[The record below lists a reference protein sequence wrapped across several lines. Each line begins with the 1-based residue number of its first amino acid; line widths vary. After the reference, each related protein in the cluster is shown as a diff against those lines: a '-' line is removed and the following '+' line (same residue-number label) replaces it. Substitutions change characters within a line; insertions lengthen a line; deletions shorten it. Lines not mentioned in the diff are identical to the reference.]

1 MKRKLVVLAI
11 IFAFVGYTSLKINAE
26 EESTV
31 KIEIPA
37 SSIDKI
43 DVKYE
48 KQSPSATEKA
58 ITATKDATDKTI
70 EATKKATDKTVKATK
85 KATKKT
91 IEVTK
96 DATDKTIKATKKAT
110 NKTVEATK
118 NFTDKTVE
126 ETKDFV
132 DSLNPN
138 REITAQGLEN
148 EATIKTLKNE
158 RNELKSAYNSRI
170 KDLNAR
176 IKATEKSTTIS
187 DVQRQNQI
195 YSLNKQKKD
204 LITQRDKA
212 IEKYNHKIE
221 LQKKKNK

>member
-58 ITATKDATDKTI
+58 IT
-70 EATKKATDKTVKATK
+70 ATKKATDKTVKATK

-195 YSLNKQKKD
+195 YSLNKQKND